1 MNLSCMIFYKQN
13 TYWKDKMSR
22 WSSISFIFTLFFLL
36 AVVPN
41 TTHHV
46 GAFST
51 NAPATDIQAIAKLV
65 PQHVANKDLPELT
78 KCIRTLSELKYTDD
92 DNDDESSSLLL
103 VQRLA
108 SGSPWKAKFAMSPD
122 DEEGRFL
129 PIGELT
135 VGADGTTENK
145 IDLSIF
151 SVCFR
156 GTFYM
161 SEKPVANKMNIE
173 FQSWQVELFNGLV
186 ELPKF
191 GMSNDSA
198 FLKYV
203 RQGGKEGRR
212 KRPNTYLWHF
222 VNDEICVAR
231 GSSGNVA
238 MWMVEPKE

>member
-1 MNLSCMIFYKQN
+1 
-13 TYWKDKMSR
+13 MSR
-22 WSSISFIFTLFFLL
+22 WSSISFIFTLFSLIGL
-36 AVVPN
+36 GVVPN
-41 TTHHV
+41 TIHHV

-51 NAPATDIQAIAKLV
+51 NPSTADIKAIAKLI
-65 PQHVANKDLPELT
+65 PQHVANKDLPTLT
-78 KCIRTLSELKYTDD
+78 KCTRALSELKYTDD
-92 DNDDESSSLLL
+92 DHNDNGSPPL
-103 VQRLA
+103 VERLVA
-108 SGSPWKAKFAMSPD
+108 GSPWKAKFAMSPD

-129 PIGELT
+129 PFGELT

-145 IDLSIF
+145 IDLSII

-186 ELPKF
+186 AMPKV
-191 GMSNDSA
+191 GMSNDST

-203 RQGGKEGRR
+203 RRGGKEGRR

-222 VNDEICVAR
+222 VNESICVAR
-231 GSSGNVA
+231 GSSGGIA
-238 MWMVEPKE
+238 MWMANSKE